1 MENLEFWKIF
11 FATKILKYPHGCGEK
26 DHDRISTC
34 CLSYLH
40 GFVSLYSSNEVKWDA
55 FPIGSAENGV
65 ENGAFSI
72 GLGGSSRIFV
82 IFTPILWEMIWFDEH
97 IFRMGGLTFG
107 SPCLAAPRNWSFSD
121 WKFAHRR
128 TGTTGEALGSC
139 IASIIRRI
147 TLEVRG
153 ISLSD
158 PRTLMYLH
166 MRAFQAGV
174 KDSLMRWCQA
184 EPRHQHCAI
193 SMTGG
198 NLDSPVPKDC
208 WSCEDLIHVAH
219 QYCSCASACS
229 GRNVSS
235 WSPASS
241 YGLGVY
247 RGSRCCNFFP
257 THHVQQWALRQC

>member
-107 SPCLAAPRNWSFSD
+107 SPCLAAPEKLEFLRLKVRAQKDWNYRRSLGELYREYYKTNHPRGTRNFSQWPTNTDVSAYESVPGWSQGFLDALVSG
-121 WKFAHRR
+121 
-128 TGTTGEALGSC
+128 GTSPPALC
-139 IASIIRRI
+139 
-147 TLEVRG
+147 
-153 ISLSD
+153 
-158 PRTLMYLH
+158 
-166 MRAFQAGV
+166 
-174 KDSLMRWCQA
+174 
-184 EPRHQHCAI
+184 
-193 SMTGG
+193 
-198 NLDSPVPKDC
+198 
-208 WSCEDLIHVAH
+208 DLND
-219 QYCSCASACS
+219 
-229 GRNVSS
+229 GRQ
-235 WSPASS
+235 
-241 YGLGVY
+241 
-247 RGSRCCNFFP
+247 F
-257 THHVQQWALRQC
+257 